1 MTRSPSKLSGMANF
15 TPSRRLYYISRANA
29 SSTLTDTDRFRSTSG
44 FDKTTISAKPTVTL
58 ARDSSV
64 GYKLLMPHPPSGLY
78 QTAVLKT
85 SSNFNPE
92 KTKALRSLEESMQ
105 KIHSKLQ
112 KPSNYKRFFWTPDM
126 AVCGFGT
133 PDEIQET
140 MFILQTENEK

>member
-1 MTRSPSKLSGMANF
+1 MANS

-29 SSTLTDTDRFRSTSG
+29 SSSLTDTDKLRSTLA
-44 FDKTTISAKPTVTL
+44 FDKTNISAKPSVTL
-58 ARDSSV
+58 ARDSSAG

-85 SSNFNPE
+85 TSNFSPE

-105 KIHSKLQ
+105 KINSKLQ
-112 KPSNYKRFFWTPDM
+112 KPSNYKKFFWTADM

-140 MFILQTENEK
+140 MFILQAENVK